1 MRNLPGWI
9 LGTLG
14 VVVVA
19 GAFFLGGRLNASD
32 MARTPAATVA
42 STPASGLQVECEP
55 GQRAVVRQAAT
66 VNPGPATVACVG
78 AGTLQTAQAVPVGYN
93 TAAAYPASQYVTQPY
108 VAPRPAARPYIAPA
122 PRMVRTSSVR
132 TVSDAPI
139 YRAPAPRVRS
149 TKRSVAIIAG
159 GTAAGAIIGGLTKGK
174 KGALIGGLIG
184 GGAATVYDRTTR
196 KKNQ

>member
-1 MRNLPGWI
+1 MRNLPGWV

-14 VVVVA
+14 VGVVA

-32 MARTPAATVA
+32 RTPGPAATVA
-42 STPASGLQVECEP
+42 SNPVPGLPGVQVECEP
-55 GQRAVVRQAAT
+55 GQRAVVTQAAT
-66 VNPGPATVACVG
+66 VNPGPATVSCVS
-78 AGTLQTAQAVPVGYN
+78 AAPVGYGV
-93 TAAAYPASQYVTQPY
+93 AAYPAAQQFVSQPY
-108 VAPRPAARPYIAPA
+108 VAPYTPRPYVAPA

-132 TVSDAPI
+132 TVS
-139 YRAPAPRVRS
+139 RTPAPRVRS
-149 TKRSVAIIAG
+149 TKSSVAIIAG
-159 GTAAGAIIGGLTKGK
+159 GTAAGALIGGLTKGK